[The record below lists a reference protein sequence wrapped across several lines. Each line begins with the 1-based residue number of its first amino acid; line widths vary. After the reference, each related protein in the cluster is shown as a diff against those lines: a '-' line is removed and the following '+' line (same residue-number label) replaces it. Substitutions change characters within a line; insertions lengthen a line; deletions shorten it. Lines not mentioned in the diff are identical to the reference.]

1 MGSALSFLSFS
12 HCQNTY
18 AVRVQ
23 SSITALSMAKIRF
36 IPSYLLV
43 PFVSHSAGNPAA
55 GAGAP

>member
-23 SSITALSMAKIRF
+23 SSITALSMARIRF
-36 IPSYLLV
+36 ILSSPLV
-43 PFVSHSAGNPAA
+43 FFGSHSAGNPAA